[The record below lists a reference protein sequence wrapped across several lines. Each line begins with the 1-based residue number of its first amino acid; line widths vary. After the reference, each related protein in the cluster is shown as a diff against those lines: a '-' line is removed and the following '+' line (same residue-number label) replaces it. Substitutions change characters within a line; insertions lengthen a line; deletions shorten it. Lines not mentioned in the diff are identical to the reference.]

1 MNEKILSIFHT
12 LIGLIAFL
20 LIAWGFYE
28 LSKYFLDIFS
38 QLSKDVAAS
47 IIAAASTVL
56 ISVGSIIVSKLYERR
71 KEIRKEHREKK
82 VPVYEELISFLL
94 KVFLAEK
101 AGRKKLSEKEI
112 TIFLMDFTEKI
123 IVWGSDEVI
132 KSFQKFREETMRI
145 PINKDE
151 VPHIKSMFYLEDLML
166 EIRKDLGHKNKD
178 FKKGD
183 VLSLFINDIE
193 KYI

>member
-1 MNEKILSIFHT
+1 MNEKFLSIFHT
-12 LIGLIAFL
+12 LIGLIFFL
-20 LIAWGFYE
+20 FIAWGLYE

-38 QLSKDVAAS
+38 QLSNDVAAS

-56 ISVGSIIVSKLYERR
+56 ISVISIIISKLYERR
-71 KEIRKEHREKK
+71 QEIRKEHRDKK

-112 TIFLMDFTEKI
+112 AIFLMDFTEKI

-132 KSFQKFREETMRI
+132 KSYQKFRDETIKI
-145 PINKDE
+145 PKNKEE
-151 VPHIKSMFYLEDLML
+151 VPHINSMFYLEDLML
-166 EIRKDLGHKNKD
+166 EIRKDLGHRNKD
-178 FKKGD
+178 FEKGD
-183 VLSLFINDIE
+183 VLSLFINDIG